1 MDCPDSAPPGAQL
14 HAAVLTTVTD
24 PAEAE
29 RTLTELLRSG
39 ADPESPDEDGVTPLY
54 RACVQGAAELIRPLL
69 RAGADPDRP
78 GGTEGLPLCAAAAGG
93 HTDAVRALLAA
104 GARPDAREEFGFT
117 PLAWAIRGG
126 HTAIV
131 TALLDAG
138 GDPDLPG
145 PDEEPP
151 LVAAARRG
159 SPAIVRALLE
169 HGGSAGRA
177 VALAEARRCAA
188 LDIPAEL
195 TRTLLAHRTGTP
207 RVVTERSHHDGTE
220 RVSVRLVDPTG
231 IPRAGDE
238 RDLGHARIVP
248 LLRTDQLPRRTS
260 GAPDV

>member
-1 MDCPDSAPPGAQL
+1 MDHPEAAPPGAQL
-14 HAAVLTTVTD
+14 HPAVLTAATD
-24 PAEAE
+24 PAAAQ
-29 RTLTELLRSG
+29 RTLTGLLRSG
-39 ADPESPDEDGVTPLY
+39 ADPEHPDEDGVTPLY
-54 RACVQGAAELIRPLL
+54 LASVQGAADLVRLLL

-93 HTDAVRALLAA
+93 HTDAVRALLTA

-117 PLAWAIRGG
+117 PLAWAISGG

-145 PDEEPP
+145 PEEEPP

-169 HGGSAGRA
+169 HGGSAGRTE
-177 VALAEARRCAA
+177 ALAEARRRAA
-188 LDIPAEL
+188 LDVPAEL

-220 RVSVRLVDPTG
+220 RVTVRLLDPTG
-231 IPRAGDE
+231 ALRAGGD
-238 RDLGHARIVP
+238 RDLGHAGIVA
-248 LLRTDQLPRRTS
+248 LLLASTDPRTP
-260 GAPDV
+260 